1 MDGLAMNPTNLF
13 QRYKTLPVLLLILVN
28 VIIGLRTFRDYG
40 LSIDEPLFYGYADAI
55 GYAYNPVN
63 WFSGHFD
70 LEANAYGPSPW
81 DHRNR
86 GPAYLLLTRGPVHL
100 LQSMGVDQ
108 ASAWHLVN
116 FLAFQVAVYFF
127 YVLARRWMGQWSALF
142 ATAFFSSQPVL
153 WEHAFINPKDPSFLL
168 FFLLSLEFG
177 LRMADHLA
185 NASADEK
192 PLQTLKHIL
201 FPAILLGLTTS
212 IRILGPLAAAL
223 AGLYFLLLK
232 KPKRIWWFVP
242 YGLIAILTMFAS
254 WPYLWENPIQ
264 NFLGTLTFMADN
276 PTTLR
281 VLFYGQLYRADQLPL
296 RYLPAMMLFTL
307 TEPVW
312 PLAALGLIIAVFRI
326 RKQNLEWK
334 SFLVTF
340 LWLAAPM
347 IYVLWQKPP
356 MYDGFRHFM
365 FIVPPLF
372 ILAGL
377 GVEWLFAKFRLVW
390 LNVLLALALL
400 APALFA
406 DVRLHPYQYTYYNQ
420 FVGGTGQA
428 AYQFETDY
436 WLTCYKDAILV
447 LNKSQQPD
455 ITVFARRDARTAQY
469 YARTG
474 IIVIDGSDRLRSPD
488 FGDYLLQ
495 GARADP
501 NIQKYRGTREFL
513 AIHRD
518 DAVFCILLK
527 YTSKTQNENTP

>member
-1 MDGLAMNPTNLF
+1 MNPTNLF

-127 YVLARRWMGQWSALF
+127 YVLARRWMGPWSALF
-142 ATAFFSSQPVL
+142 ATVFFSSQPVM

-185 NASADEK
+185 NAPADEK
-192 PLQTLKHIL
+192 PLQTLKHVL

-212 IRILGPLAAAL
+212 IRILGPLAGAL
-223 AGLYFLLLK
+223 VGLYFLLLK
-232 KPKRIWWFVP
+232 KPKRIWWFLP
-242 YGLIAILTMFAS
+242 YGLIAILAMFVT

-264 NFLGTLTFMADN
+264 NFIGTLTFMADN

-281 VLFYGQLYRADQLPL
+281 VLFNGELYRADQLPM
-296 RYLPAMMLFTL
+296 RYLPLTMLLTL

-312 PLAALGLIIAVFRI
+312 PLAALGGVIAILRA
-326 RKQNLEWK
+326 RRNDLEWK
-334 SFLVTF
+334 TLLVTF
-340 LWLAAPM
+340 LWMAIPM
-347 IYVLWQKPP
+347 TYVLWKKPP

-377 GVEWLFAKFRLVW
+377 GAEVLFRWIKPAWGRG
-390 LNVLLALALL
+390 LLTFLL
-400 APALFA
+400 LLPALFA
-406 DVRLHPYQYTYYNQ
+406 DVRLHPYQYTYYNLYA
-420 FVGGTGQA
+420 GGTWSA
-428 AYQFETDY
+428 AYRYETDY
-436 WLTCYKDAILV
+436 WLTCYKDSMNWINAYAETSPRVFVNRDGAI
-447 LNKSQQPD
+447 
-455 ITVFARRDARTAQY
+455 AEY
-469 YARTG
+469 YAASG
-474 IIVIDGSDRLRSPD
+474 VKVIDLGRVRDTEPQSGD
-488 FGDYLLQ
+488 FVLLNSRANPGIRRVSSEAGVFTVQRQ
-495 GARADP
+495 GA
-501 NIQKYRGTREFL
+501 IFC
-513 AIHRD
+513 
-518 DAVFCILLK
+518 AV
-527 YTSKTQNENTP
+527 QRVP